1 MGGIT
6 MAVPR
11 VFISSTYYDLKQVR
25 NIVGSFI
32 SDLGY
37 EPVMHERADVAYS
50 QSIPLEND
58 CYNEVASCD
67 IIVCIIGNH
76 FGTQASD
83 NELSITMN
91 EVMTAI
97 KEKKKVYIFISNDVY
112 IENRTFIQNKDTGT
126 FKSAYTDNLKIHEF
140 IEELKNSVRDHVIEP
155 FDSTD
160 DIVFTLKKQ
169 FAGLLQGLLQREASL
184 TDNKTVY
191 DLQETSDKIEQA
203 VQQFQATSEDFF
215 KRFEGTIFAAN
226 NTLRFIMQHL
236 GITKASIYAR
246 DIDSLDEI
254 MLTMQ
259 FYYYRVDDPITDIRK
274 YGKQEVNNENEIVT
288 RVFTLKKELFN
299 SDGTLADIRGKDNLN
314 KLISYQEFIQE
325 MQPTN
330 DDDAELP
337 F

>member
-1 MGGIT
+1 

-32 SDLGY
+32 SGLGY

-76 FGTQASD
+76 FGSQAAD

-112 IENRTFIQNKDTGT
+112 IENRTYIQNKDTGT

-140 IEELKNSVRDHVIEP
+140 IEGLKNSVRDHVIEP

-160 DIVFTLKKQ
+160 DIVLTLKKQ

-184 TDNKTVY
+184 TDNKTAY
-191 DLQETSDKIEQA
+191 DLQMSSDKIALA
-203 VQQFQATSEDFF
+203 VQQFQESTDAFF
-215 KRFEGTIFAAN
+215 RRFDSTIYTAN
-226 NTLRFIMQHL
+226 NTLRFIMQKIGL
-236 GITKASIYAR
+236 TEASIYAR
-246 DIDSLDEI
+246 DIDALDEI
-254 MLTMQ
+254 MSVMEFCLCE
-259 FYYYRVDDPITDIRK
+259 VDDPNTDIRK
-274 YGKQEVNNENEIVT
+274 YMRRDYTQDNDYLF
-288 RVFTLKKELFN
+288 RVFVLKKELFN
-299 SDGTLADIRGKDNLN
+299 QDGTLVDIRSKEKLN
-314 KLISYQEFIQE
+314 KYISYNEEVQ
-325 MQPTN
+325 TN
-330 DDDAELP
+330 DDNFELP